1 MCTRQRCT
9 MGLCMQGE
17 WDAEFYDG
25 LWDCESAVGSGS
37 CGAIGAGGDMLQ
49 ENLMSWCKLY

>member
-1 MCTRQRCT
+1 